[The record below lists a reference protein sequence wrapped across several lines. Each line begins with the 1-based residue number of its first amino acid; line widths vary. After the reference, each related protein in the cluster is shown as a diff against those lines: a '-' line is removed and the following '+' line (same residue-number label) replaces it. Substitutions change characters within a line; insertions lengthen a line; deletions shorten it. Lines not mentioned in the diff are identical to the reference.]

1 MTGGFAANI
10 RLYREGFAL
19 MFSRHPSLTI
29 TALGSDRVCAIEAPG
44 YTPHLDLRDVTPN
57 LRVRPFESSM

>member
-1 MTGGFAANI
+1 MSGGFAANI
-10 RLYREGFAL
+10 RLYRDGFAL

-29 TALGSDRVCAIEAPG
+29 TALASDRVCAIEAPG
-44 YTPHLDLRDVTPN
+44 YPHLDLCDVTPN